1 MPPFDLH
8 LKLGLALGLLEIA
21 ALFALVGLARLLGR
35 RPRPTDL
42 AIGFLLP
49 FVILGPYLATGRLF
63 VPTAAWTLQIPGAPP
78 AAQVD
83 SFDLDMNDAV
93 FQLLPWESEVRHA
106 LGAGRLP
113 LWSDTVGGGSELW
126 GNLQTQVLS
135 PIALGARLFPLRHHL
150 LASFALKLLIAFLGA
165 TLLARAHGVRPA
177 WARSGGLAFALGG
190 ALAGWAVLPPSA
202 VACWAPW
209 VALGTLRL
217 ARHPGRRAG
226 RRAVIGT
233 ALATA
238 ALLTGGNPEV
248 AFAAVLFAGLLAVAL
263 GRWRSGRRPGR
274 WTHGVA
280 AAAGAG
286 LLGTLLVAPLW
297 LPFLHL
303 VEGSQR
309 AHEQRHAA
317 APAGEGPAR
326 YANYLLGPLHPAPAM
341 GGGER
346 SPNPL
351 AGERAPWSHCATGY
365 GGLAALFGLG
375 LLLARPAPRRFWP
388 AALFFL
394 ATLLAVAEL
403 DDFERLGSAVRWL
416 SFADSSRFLP
426 VGLLGLAVAG
436 AGGLETLVRRRG
448 ARRRAATLAL
458 VASLSLLAGAA
469 GPVLLGWAL
478 LAVTTARGPARPRA
492 AAWLAAAVALLDL
505 APFSWRLLPRGE
517 REQFLPATSFMAR
530 MSDELAAPGG
540 PWRATGQDLLVFPSL
555 LPAYGIAELRP
566 HDPLVPH
573 RQIEVLA
580 AAFGFHPTT
589 RSYFSPLARLDH
601 PLLDFLGVRAVVTN
615 AYLPTVPG
623 MERIDRGEAEPQ
635 PFRLLRNPD
644 ALPRAFFPSRIER
657 VAPRDLARWID
668 ALDDAKRVAVDPA
681 EVSGLD
687 LAIGSGDVR
696 TVANRAGRL
705 ELALPAQARDVL
717 LALSIPASAGWS
729 ARSVERPLRT
739 LRVDGAFLGVA
750 VPAGARQVEL
760 TYRPRGLVTGAVL
773 ALVAATVLLAL
784 TRTGLSRRRR

>member
-49 FVILGPYLATGRLF
+49 FIILGPYLATGRLF

-93 FQLLPWESEVRHA
+93 FQLLPWEGEVRQA

-615 AYLPTVPG
+615 AYLPAVPG

-657 VAPRDLARWID
+657 VAPGDLARWID

-729 ARSVERPLRT
+729 ARSAKRPLRT

-760 TYRPRGLVTGAVL
+760 TYRPRGLVTGSVL

-784 TRTGLSRRRR
+784 TRAGVSRRRR